1 MTQWTIQ
8 PLTWDGS
15 PNGLAVQVTAA
26 TRDDAEA
33 AYFEHD
39 DAVDGPVKSTPSH
52 ECDDIKPCGCRASGL
67 TRARALQ
74 TERGTIY
81 ASVDVAR
88 GSYVDRAGTVRC
100 VGCKAPE

>member
-15 PNGLAVQVTAA
+15 LNGPAVQVTADN
-26 TRDDAEA
+26 R
-33 AYFEHD
+33 D
-39 DAVDGPVKSTPSH
+39 DAVDAYYDLPDAVDGTVDAKPLR
-52 ECDDIKPCGCRASGL
+52 ECDDTKTCGCRASGL

-81 ASVDVAR
+81 ASVDVRR